1 MEEGKNS
8 LFDTLISR
16 LQVLNHQYD
25 RESDKQDLTKEER
38 EYLND
43 RFSAELALVIRKWIN
58 EGMKESSD
66 FMAKIYLLSQRRFKK
81 VTVSKELLSFLYT
94 CSVLRM
100 FFSAS
105 FSYNN
110 SI

>member
-66 FMAKIYLLSQRRFKK
+66 FMAKIICYPKDD
-81 VTVSKELLSFLYT
+81 SK
-94 CSVLRM
+94 R
-100 FFSAS
+100 
-105 FSYNN
+105 
-110 SI
+110 